1 MPSVELPPATPFT
14 DQSTVALLVVILV
27 ELGVACETGSKAV
40 CCIDPGDSIGAADAA
55 LAGTFAVNCWVP
67 PTRTFAD
74 DGLTVIPDLPLKAH
88 PARNNVANRR
98 AKPRM
103 DVGKDFLDIRF
114 IVRVIEVR
122 IIESLTESCGMSDRA
137 NAE

>member
-1 MPSVELPPATPFT
+1 MVPSVELPPATPFT

-27 ELGVACETGSKAV
+27 ELGDAWETGGNAV

-88 PARNNVANRR
+88 PDMNNVTN
-98 AKPRM
+98 K
-103 DVGKDFLDIRF
+103 
-114 IVRVIEVR
+114 RVNPPMGI
-122 IIESLTESCGMSDRA
+122 
-137 NAE
+137 